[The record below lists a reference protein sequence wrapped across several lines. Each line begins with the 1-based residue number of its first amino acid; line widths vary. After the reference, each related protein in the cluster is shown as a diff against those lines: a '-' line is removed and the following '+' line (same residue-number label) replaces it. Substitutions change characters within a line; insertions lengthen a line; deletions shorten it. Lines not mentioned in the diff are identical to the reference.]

1 MRISKRSVDALKP
14 ETADYF
20 AWDDELPGFGV
31 RIYASGRRSYLVQ
44 YRVARRTRRITL
56 GLHGA
61 LTPEE
66 ARRQAKI
73 KLGEIAGGADP
84 AETKKLDREGMTI
97 RELCERYLVD
107 AELGLVPGK
116 RRLPKKPSTL
126 ASDRSR
132 IDAHIVPLLGT
143 RLVKEL
149 KRADIH
155 QFLGDV
161 ARGKARRD
169 RKTKPRGRSI
179 VRGGLPTA
187 ARTVGLLGGILTYAL
202 RNGVIENNPV
212 HGVPRPANRVR
223 QRRLSE
229 LEYRT
234 LGEALTTAEGDGH
247 NRTALTIIRALALTG
262 CRRGEIEKL
271 RWEEVD
277 EERSCFRL
285 ADTKEGRSIRPIG
298 SEVFDI
304 LRARR
309 PEKAKGYVFEGDVAG
324 KAFDGLPKVWA
335 KTIGHRLPG
344 VTPHVLRHSFASMAN
359 DLGYTEATIAAILGH
374 AAGTTTSRYV
384 HHLDSVLIAAAQAVS
399 LHVAGLMGRPEDE
412 RLEMLGL
419 LKSWQV
425 ATSAWD
431 IAAEWHQ
438 TSATN
443 VGSLRA
449 DPN

>member
-14 ETADYF
+14 EAADYF

-97 RELCERYLVD
+97 RELCERYLAD

-143 RLVKEL
+143 RLVKEI
-149 KRADIH
+149 KRADVH

-169 RKTKPRGRSI
+169 RKTKLRGRSI

-187 ARTVGLLGGILTYAL
+187 ARTVGLLGGILTYAV

-234 LGEALTTAEGDGH
+234 LGEALTAAESDGH
-247 NRTALTIIRALALTG
+247 NRTALTIIRVLALTG

-298 SEVFDI
+298 SEVFEI

-309 PEKAKGYVFEGDVAG
+309 PEKARGYVFQGDIVG
-324 KAFDGLPKVWA
+324 KAFDGVPKVWG
-335 KTIGHRLPG
+335 KTIGHLLPG

-359 DLGYTEATIAAILGH
+359 DLGYTEATIGAMLGH
-374 AAGTTTSRYV
+374 AAGTTTSRYM
-384 HHLDSVLIAAAQAVS
+384 HHLDSVLVAAAEKVS
-399 LHVAGLMGRPEDE
+399 SHIAGLVRQIEDE
-412 RLEMLGL
+412 RQDMRALFKQWHEF
-419 LKSWQV
+419 
-425 ATSAWD
+425 TERWD
-431 IAAEWHQ
+431 TAA
-438 TSATN
+438 
-443 VGSLRA
+443 
-449 DPN
+449 